1 MLGFRIIIA
10 FILFYIPS
18 ALASEIYCY
27 DGDTCYYQNIP
38 MRLISVDTPELP
50 TVKGYE
56 AKRFVNNIVRNANNI
71 LIKYKGEGYYKRFLV
86 DIIVDG
92 ESLSEII
99 IKSGYG
105 KRVLWIKVKINFIGK
120 EKRKETLS

>member
-1 MLGFRIIIA
+1 MLGFRILVLLCCFSLA
-10 FILFYIPS
+10 Q
-18 ALASEIYCY
+18 ASEIYCY

-38 MRLISVDTPELP
+38 MRLINVDTPELP
-50 TVKGYE
+50 TAKGYE
-56 AKRFVNNIVRNANNI
+56 AKRFVNNIIRNASNI

-92 ESLSEII
+92 ESLSEVI

-105 KRVLWIKVKINFIGK
+105 KRVL
-120 EKRKETLS
+120 